1 MRRRE
6 VLGILAGVALVLPR
20 STQAQQIRSIRNI
33 GVFSGMSNEGQGRA
47 YVKTLRE
54 ELEKL
59 GWVEGRNTRIN
70 YRWASGDQKRI
81 SDEAAEMI
89 ASRPDI
95 IVAITTPVVAAVR
108 KQTHDIPLVF
118 ANMSDPV
125 DGGFVQ

>member
-1 MRRRE
+1 
-6 VLGILAGVALVLPR
+6 
-20 STQAQQIRSIRNI
+20 
-33 GVFSGMSNEGQGRA
+33 
-47 YVKTLRE
+47 VKTLRE

-125 DGGFVQ
+125 DGGFVQSMARPGGNMTGFTSFEYSIGGKWIELLKKQSLRSIGC